1 MTTKAAN
8 SVLGVLV
15 LALTSGCG
23 DGGRDDSVGPA
34 HGGEDG
40 TDGGDD
46 GGEGDDDGG
55 DGGDGADTGDDGD
68 DDGGGGDDPGGQP
81 DVGGGDPGGDGGD
94 DDGGSGGCGTP
105 SDLTDCSIVAANP
118 KAFAQW
124 VNDVRDMYG
133 GKPPYGY
140 HTRYKGMPW
149 EGEDHSNMTFP
160 WHFTWDDDLA
170 CQAQQEAERI
180 AAGGSPEG
188 QRADHQSYYVDP
200 PRPFFVH
207 GLNAAD
213 WRLTAKELRNDEWFP
228 LDQGNG
234 SARMGLFYHDFGG
247 DGPAI
252 NRVGVGAA
260 IVGDC
265 TEIWWV
271 LQFGT

>member
-1 MTTKAAN
+1 MTMKIEAVKKYVGPVA
-8 SVLGVLV
+8 
-15 LALTSGCG
+15 LALALGCG
-23 DGGRDDSVGPA
+23 ADERDEITPGPGGGADDGGDD
-34 HGGEDG
+34 GGGDPGDDG
-40 TDGGDD
+40 GGDDGGDD
-46 GGEGDDDGG
+46 GGE
-55 DGGDGADTGDDGD
+55 DTGDDGG
-68 DDGGGGDDPGGQP
+68 DDGDDGDPGGDEP
-81 DVGGGDPGGDGGD
+81 DVGGGDEGGDG
-94 DDGGSGGCGTP
+94 DDGSCTP
-105 SDLTDCSIVAANP
+105 PDLTDCSIVANNP

-124 VNDVRDMYG
+124 VNDTRDQYG
-133 GKPPYGY
+133 GAPPYGY
-140 HTRYKGMPW
+140 HTRWKGMPW
-149 EGEDHSNMTFP
+149 EGEDHSNNTFP

-207 GLNAAD
+207 GLNTEN
-213 WRLTAKELRNDEWFP
+213 WRLSAKELRNDEWFP

-271 LQFGT
+271 LQFAP